1 MNVEM
6 ETRGGIVVVRVLD
19 SRFDAASA
27 GDFRLRMGEAV
38 AGGAKKIVVDLS
50 PVRFMDSGAL
60 GSVLAVLKSLPPG
73 GDLRLSGVHE
83 PVRGV
88 FRMTRLDKVVAIDDT
103 VDDAAAAFGAA
114 APGRER
120 A

>member
-6 ETRGGIVVVRVLD
+6 ETRGSVLVARVLD

-27 GDFRLRMGEAV
+27 GDFRLRMGEVV
-38 AGGAKKIVVDLS
+38 AAGSTKIVVDLS

-60 GSVLAVLKSLPPG
+60 GSVLAVLKTLPPG

-103 VDDAAAAFGAA
+103 VDDAAAALGAP
-114 APGRER
+114 APGPER
-120 A
+120 P